1 MNRSCSRKRRLNQPS
16 RPVAYGAVS
25 SCAEGVEL
33 DSVDLDQLEELDN
46 TIFAALDGDPAALDR
61 SRQLWRTVQR
71 EVAAPL
77 VEESQAQYAKRA
89 LMVWDATRS
98 SPEQSLTRA
107 FAALEVLGLMA
118 DE

>member
-1 MNRSCSRKRRLNQPS
+1 MNRPYSHKRRFNEPP
-16 RPVAYGAVS
+16 RPGAERLVS
-25 SCAEGVEL
+25 SCADGVEI
-33 DSVDLDQLEELDN
+33 DSVDLDQLEELDEV
-46 TIFAALDGDPAALDR
+46 IFAALDGDAAALDR
-61 SRQLWRTVQR
+61 SRQLWPTVRR
-71 EVAAPL
+71 EVAPPL

-98 SPEQSLTRA
+98 SPEDSLARA